1 MGWHPSTISSRYFGF
16 LPTRDCVSALATFLQ
31 DVLQACSINSYVA
44 AVLLDIKAA
53 YDSICPEILTHK
65 LASLSIEGKTGQ
77 CLVLPPIPGARLV
90 LLHAF
95 THFRRLQVRW
105 KHFLT
110 NPFHWFHGVPQESVL
125 SPLLFLLYMLD
136 ISYALEVG
144 VRLIVYVDD
153 IVVYVADPDEARA
166 YKKLQDFL
174 TNVQLWCCA
183 HELTLNAV
191 RLTFLSV
198 VTLVFLSDL
207 VGWRS
212 PGATL

>member
-1 MGWHPSTISSRYFGF
+1 
-16 LPTRDCVSALATFLQ
+16 
-31 DVLQACSINSYVA
+31 
-44 AVLLDIKAA
+44 
-53 YDSICPEILTHK
+53 
-65 LASLSIEGKTGQ
+65 
-77 CLVLPPIPGARLV
+77 
-90 LLHAF
+90 
-95 THFRRLQVRW
+95 
-105 KHFLT
+105 
-110 NPFHWFHGVPQESVL
+110 
-125 SPLLFLLYMLD
+125 MLD